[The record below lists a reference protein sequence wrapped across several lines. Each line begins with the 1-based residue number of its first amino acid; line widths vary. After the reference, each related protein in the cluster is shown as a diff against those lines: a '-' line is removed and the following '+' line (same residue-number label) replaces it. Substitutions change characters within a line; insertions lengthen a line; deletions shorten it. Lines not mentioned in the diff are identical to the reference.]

1 MSLVLSLFQGPLAI
15 KMAKKAVN
23 QGAEVDM
30 SIALS
35 VEEECYEQVL
45 HTQDR
50 LEGLTAF
57 AEKRRP
63 VYKLG

>member
-23 QGAEVDM
+23 QGAEVDT